1 MIKTRRI
8 CTFHAVCSTTHG
20 ISERVKGEQKHTWLR
35 LLLWQEGATGG
46 SCRLLLQEAAERLTR
61 ADSFIHRTLRLDYC
75 LIFFVARCVECGYAQ
90 STRGAFHRGRSQR
103 RPVCWLGPAGGRQE
117 GRKTHSRQE
126 KEKKEKRK
134 KKESKRWWLKP
145 TPTKT
150 KPSHEMTRVIQRS
163 LSQIQR
169 SVGVVLLCIRFQKT
183 PKTYDCS
190 QQHPRNLERGPPQDV
205 VFSFSQCHAQGPV
218 TQRRR
223 QSRGSSPPF
232 LSETDTL
239 ASYCALSHPSWAWSI
254 FSRETGTWICLNG
267 WLEVAPRKGTSRQ
280 GRRRK
285 IGCSTGG
292 DLATARGRSQR
303 GRNERNTGEPDPKKK
318 NKTKY
323 RRRQLPK
330 TRGLPGPVPTQRAHY
345 AQARPSSSTL

>member
-190 QQHPRNLERGPPQDV
+190 QQHPRNLERGPPKTS
-205 VFSFSQCHAQGPV
+205 SFRFPNAMPKGPSHSEDAKAGARHPLSSQ
-218 TQRRR
+218 R
-223 QSRGSSPPF
+223 QTRSQATAPYPIQVGLGLSSRGKLGPGFVSMGG
-232 LSETDTL
+232 
-239 ASYCALSHPSWAWSI
+239 
-254 FSRETGTWICLNG
+254 SRW
-267 WLEVAPRKGTSRQ
+267 PREKERQ
-280 GRRRK
+280 GK
-285 IGCSTGG
+285 EE
-292 DLATARGRSQR
+292 D
-303 GRNERNTGEPDPKKK
+303 EK
-318 NKTKY
+318 
-323 RRRQLPK
+323 
-330 TRGLPGPVPTQRAHY
+330 
-345 AQARPSSSTL
+345 